1 MRIIAISDT
10 HGCHEEL
17 DLPDG
22 DLLVHSGDFCRWGTD
37 LDEVRA
43 FVEWFAS
50 RPHPHKVF
58 VAGNH
63 DLIVEKDLAAARAL
77 VPDGVT
83 FLHDSEAVVG
93 GLRVYGSPWT
103 LVFFNWAFM
112 RPRGAPLRERW
123 DLIPSG
129 LDLLIT
135 HGPPYGHG
143 DLARP
148 FGEEHRRAVG
158 DVELLAAVRRVRP
171 RLHVF
176 GHIHEGYGVTRS
188 DDVEETLFVN
198 AASCRE
204 DDGLDPPIVVD
215 L

>member
-1 MRIIAISDT
+1 MRVVAISDT

-17 DLPDG
+17 DLPEG

-37 LDEVRA
+37 LDEPRA
-43 FVEWFAS
+43 FLEWFAS

-58 VAGNH
+58 IAGNH
-63 DLIVEKDLAAARAL
+63 DLIVEKDLAAVRAMI
-77 VPDGVT
+77 PDGVT
-83 FLHDSEAVVG
+83 FLHDSEATLG
-93 GLRVYGSPWT
+93 GLRMYGSPWT
-103 LVFFNWAFM
+103 PIFFKWAFM
-112 RPRGAPLRERW
+112 RPRGEALRERW

-148 FGEEHRRAVG
+148 YASKHPRAVG
-158 DVELLAAVRRVRP
+158 CAELLAAVRRAQP
-171 RLHVF
+171 RAHVF
-176 GHIHEGYGVTRS
+176 GHIHESHGVTLS
-188 DDVEETLFVN
+188 DELPTMFVN
-198 AASCRE
+198 AASCGE
-204 DDGLDPPIVVD
+204 SLAVEHAPVVFD